1 VAVKL
6 IGQKDLNVA
15 PAQWEQITAVGILGQ
30 QADGLQVV
38 EIVFG
43 LRFLALRLRA
53 NERRRRIAP

>member
-1 VAVKL
+1 
-6 IGQKDLNVA
+6 
-15 PAQWEQITAVGILGQ
+15 VGILGQ

-53 NERRRRIAP
+53 NERRRRFAP

>member
-1 VAVKL
+1 
-6 IGQKDLNVA
+6 
-15 PAQWEQITAVGILGQ
+15 VGILGQ